1 MKSTNHSV
9 ELTVYLATQALEK
22 QYASMM
28 LIVDMV
34 FLLIHIDEP
43 KKRKGEGK
51 TILIMFKQ
59 ICGA

>member
-34 FLLIHIDEP
+34 FLLIHMDEQ
-43 KKRKGEGK
+43 KKERVKLK
-51 TILIMFKQ
+51 LSL
-59 ICGA
+59 